1 VTTDLRAKALNPAS
15 ADADAHAAF
24 GELVKR
30 YQDAAFG
37 SAYAIRKDR
46 AAAEDVTQAAF
57 LTAWLRR
64 HDLREPLAFGGWLR
78 AIVRTECFRSIRR
91 QRVVT
96 VPLEDIP
103 SMPAT
108 SVPDNLSRLELRGVL
123 LEAIATLS
131 ESDRT
136 VIIIRYMSDLSYQE
150 MSDFLDIPVSTVK
163 KRLHEARKRLR
174 TWFTNETRGERAR
187 SVLRDYRP
195 SRDARLEERVMNL
208 TGFLDKVIQGD
219 VAAVGAALKA
229 RPELRDAKGELKPLF
244 VDSNAL
250 WAAIM
255 SGRAEMVKLLI
266 AHGAHVEPDNPVD
279 VSPLAAAAV
288 EGRTEVV
295 KILLDAGAN
304 VDIHAACALGDGPRA
319 AALLTEN
326 PDVAHARTSD
336 GKTPLH
342 FCRSVDVAGRLLAA
356 GARAELEAVD
366 DSGLTP
372 LQWIAATGRY
382 KEVCRY
388 LIAQGAKAESSD
400 IFSAC
405 SYGDVA
411 GVKRLLD
418 EDPLLISAR
427 LTRGP
432 GVPRVSIGSTPLH
445 VASVRG
451 EQEIATLLIQRGA
464 DVNGHGGEN
473 QITPL
478 HAAAA
483 GGHVEVTKT
492 LVAAGAE
499 VTARDGT
506 VRATPEEWARLCGH
520 QELADLLKS
529 LTP

>member
-1 VTTDLRAKALNPAS
+1 
-15 ADADAHAAF
+15 
-24 GELVKR
+24 
-30 YQDAAFG
+30 
-37 SAYAIRKDR
+37 
-46 AAAEDVTQAAF
+46 
-57 LTAWLRR
+57 
-64 HDLREPLAFGGWLR
+64 
-78 AIVRTECFRSIRR
+78 
-91 QRVVT
+91 
-96 VPLEDIP
+96 
-103 SMPAT
+103 
-108 SVPDNLSRLELRGVL
+108 
-123 LEAIATLS
+123 
-131 ESDRT
+131 
-136 VIIIRYMSDLSYQE
+136 
-150 MSDFLDIPVSTVK
+150 
-163 KRLHEARKRLR
+163 
-174 TWFTNETRGERAR
+174 
-187 SVLRDYRP
+187 
-195 SRDARLEERVMNL
+195 
-208 TGFLDKVIQGD
+208 
-219 VAAVGAALKA
+219 
-229 RPELRDAKGELKPLF
+229 
-244 VDSNAL
+244 
-250 WAAIM
+250 M